1 MMKFLVSLILLLL
14 TVKVMNDNKTKSARI
29 ILDIEWESDDDSD
42 LPSLWDW
49 KRIKMPMNL
58 TKVKYLGIHAQNGPE
73 NVSNWMGN

>member
-1 MMKFLVSLILLLL
+1 
-14 TVKVMNDNKTKSARI
+14 MNETKLKTARI

-49 KRIKMPMNL
+49 KRVKMPMNL
-58 TKVKYLGIHAQNGPE
+58 TKIKYLGIHTQNEPE

>member
-1 MMKFLVSLILLLL
+1 MMKFLVSLILWLL

>member
-14 TVKVMNDNKTKSARI
+14 TVKVMNNKTKSARI
-29 ILDIEWESDDDSD
+29 VLDIEWEAVDDSD

-49 KRIKMPMNL
+49 KRIKMPMDL
-58 TKVKYLGIHAQNGPE
+58 TKVKYVGIHTQNGPE

>member
-1 MMKFLVSLILLLL
+1 MKFLVSLILLLL
-14 TVKVMNDNKTKSARI
+14 TVKVMNNTKIKTARI

-42 LPSLWDW
+42 IPSLWDW

-58 TKVKYLGIHAQNGPE
+58 TKVKYLGIHTQNGPE

>member
-14 TVKVMNDNKTKSARI
+14 TVKVMNDNKTKTARI
-29 ILDIEWESDDDSD
+29 ILDIEWEAVDDSD

-49 KRIKMPMNL
+49 KRIKLPMDL
-58 TKVKYLGIHAQNGPE
+58 TKVKYVGIQQSNGPE

>member
-1 MMKFLVSLILLLL
+1 
-14 TVKVMNDNKTKSARI
+14 MNETKLKTARI
-29 ILDIEWESDDDSD
+29 ILDIEWESADDSD

-58 TKVKYLGIHAQNGPE
+58 TKVKYLGIHTQSVPE

>member
-1 MMKFLVSLILLLL
+1 MKFLVSLTLLLL
-14 TVKVMNDNKTKSARI
+14 GIMNETKTKTAKI
-29 ILDIEWESDDDSD
+29 ILDIEWEVVDDSD

-58 TKVKYLGIHAQNGPE
+58 TKVKYVGIHTQNGPE